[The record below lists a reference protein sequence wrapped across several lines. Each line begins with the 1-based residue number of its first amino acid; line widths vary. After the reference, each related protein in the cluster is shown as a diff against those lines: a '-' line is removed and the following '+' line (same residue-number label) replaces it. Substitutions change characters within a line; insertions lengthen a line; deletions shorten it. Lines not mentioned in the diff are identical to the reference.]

1 MTNIVE
7 KKNYYCVCD
16 GQHISL
22 TYKSIEYLSKIVK
35 DFDTIIEIG
44 TYKGGL
50 TYWFNLNKK
59 EGAKVISYDI
69 KDYKNFKENDIT
81 FIIRDVFD
89 EVSVSEIKNFI
100 QNGGKTLL
108 FCDGGF
114 KNQEFNIFSKFLKNE
129 DHIMLHDFLDDTQ
142 PEPYASFED
151 SAGWCHRNESNYLA
165 INNSVNEN
173 GLVKF
178 MYEDFRRNIIGS
190 FKKN

>member
-1 MTNIVE
+1 MSNIVE
-7 KKNYYCVCD
+7 KKQYFCECD

-22 TYKSIEYLSKIVK
+22 TYKSIEYLSKIIK

-59 EGAKVISYDI
+59 DGAKVISYDI
-69 KDYKNFKENDIT
+69 KDFKNYKEYNIK
-81 FIIRDVFD
+81 FIIRNVFD
-89 EVSVSEIKNFI
+89 EVSVSEIKNYI
-100 QNGGKTLL
+100 ETGGKTLL

-114 KNQEFNIFSKFLKNE
+114 KNQEFNTFSKFLKSG
-129 DHIMLHDFLDDTQ
+129 DHIMLHDFFDDTR

-151 SAGWCHRNESNYLA
+151 SAGWCHKSESNYLG
-165 INNSVNEN
+165 IINSVSEN
-173 GLVKF
+173 KLVKF

-190 FKKN
+190 FKKA